1 MRQGCVQ
8 LPGGDQVESQHRVDQ
23 LGASVADERVRQ
35 EGCKPSSSFHGVK
48 RDSGH
53 SQDLESGRERRW

>member
-1 MRQGCVQ
+1 MRQGFVQ

-35 EGCKPSSSFHGVK
+35 EGCEPSSAFHGVE
-48 RDSGH
+48 RDSDH
-53 SQDLESGRERRW
+53 SQDLESESRW